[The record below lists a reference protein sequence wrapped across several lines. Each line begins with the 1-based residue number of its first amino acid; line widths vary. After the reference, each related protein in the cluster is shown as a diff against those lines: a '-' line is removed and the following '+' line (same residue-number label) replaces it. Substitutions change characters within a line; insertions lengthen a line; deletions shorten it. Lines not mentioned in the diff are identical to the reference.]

1 MQFCLYKDRFV
12 EFNLDFTQAAGAS
25 YDACTAS
32 GDVMVL
38 GCNVYVEIPGGGDLT
53 SISVQSTATTPMVL
67 LTAGEGITA
76 NLLAQS
82 HPAAACQAWIAPW
95 TLRSGHK
102 IQYTITAAGAAHTGS
117 GKLIVHWAPI
127 SAGAVLT

>member
-1 MQFCLYKDRFV
+1 MHPCVYPERLV

-32 GDVMVL
+32 GDIMVL
-38 GCNVYVEIPGGGDLT
+38 TCNVYIEIPGGGDLT
-53 SISVQSTATTPMVL
+53 SVSIQSTHTTPQVVM
-67 LTAGEGITA
+67 TAGEGITA

-82 HPAAACQAWIAPW
+82 FPAAACQAWVAPW

-117 GKLIVHWAPI
+117 GKFLIRWAPI
-127 SAGAVLT
+127 SAGGQLV